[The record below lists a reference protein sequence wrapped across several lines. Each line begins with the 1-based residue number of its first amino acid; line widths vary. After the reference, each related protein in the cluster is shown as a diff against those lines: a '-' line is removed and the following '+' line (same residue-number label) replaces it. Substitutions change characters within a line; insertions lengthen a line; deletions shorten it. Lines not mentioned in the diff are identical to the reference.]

1 MAVLPTNALNNFL
14 FFIKNVQLIAANI
27 ANILKRQLNMA
38 HFINKN
44 LIVCI
49 IVNMQPNL
57 ILQDFM
63 DT

>member
-1 MAVLPTNALNNFL
+1 
-14 FFIKNVQLIAANI
+14 
-27 ANILKRQLNMA
+27 MA